1 MTLNGTRPRE
11 DEGRDAQ
18 LLAAQLELLA
28 GVVAGHTLP
37 RALEA
42 LLRVVE
48 RVSTGGL
55 LASVLLVD
63 EEGRHLLH
71 GAAPS
76 LPADYNAA
84 IHGVAIG
91 PSVGSCGTAAYRR
104 SQVIVEDIGTDPL
117 WDDFRE
123 LALAAGLRACWST
136 PIVGLGGRV
145 LGTFAMYYPEP
156 SSPSASDRALIDVLV
171 RTVATAIERSR
182 LDEQREREL
191 AEERALGLT
200 FQRSLLPDIPDRIG
214 PVELAARYRTGDP
227 GVHVGGDWFDAIAVD
242 DGLVLVVGD
251 VQGHDVQAAAL
262 MGQLRTVVRA
272 TACEG
277 HPPAAMLART
287 ADYLDRL
294 DSELLATVLVV
305 HLDVHARLATVACAG
320 HLPPLVLART
330 VDGCVVGHV
339 EVETGPP
346 LGIGQRWDE
355 RSTHLPPGSVLL
367 LYTDGLVETR
377 TWDIDEGIRRLGSL
391 LETLPAAASP
401 SRVLDTALELL
412 PAGNRGDDVAVLAA
426 LIPQSVSTS
435 SIRAQ
440 RSLPAQPMSVPLA
453 RSWAEGWLAG
463 TSVPED
469 RRDTVQLVVSEL
481 VTNAVT
487 QGAGPVRVALE
498 TASDSLLVEVFDS
511 GHRLPTLSDSALDEA
526 LDSTGGRGLH
536 LVDVVCDDWGVR
548 EQLDG
553 KTVWAQLSW

>member
-1 MTLNGTRPRE
+1 MTLTMPLPRE

-28 GVVAGHTLP
+28 GVVAG
-37 RALEA
+37 RALPQALES

-55 LASVLLVD
+55 LGSILLLD

-84 IHGVAIG
+84 IHGVEIG
-91 PSVGSCGTAAYRR
+91 PSVGSCGTAAHRR
-104 SQVIVEDIGTDPL
+104 SQVIVEDIDTDPL
-117 WDDFRE
+117 WADFRE
-123 LALAAGLRACWST
+123 LALGAGLRACWST
-136 PIVGLGGRV
+136 PIVGVDGRL
-145 LGTFAMYYPEP
+145 LGTFAMYYPRP
-156 SSPSASDRALIDVLV
+156 SSPNPSDLALIDVLV
-171 RTVATAIERSR
+171 RTVARAIERSR

-200 FQRSLLPDIPDRIG
+200 FQRSLLPDIPERIG
-214 PVELAARYRTGDP
+214 TVDLAARYRTGDP
-227 GVHVGGDWFDAIAVD
+227 GVHVGGDWFDAMAVD

-272 TACEG
+272 TATEG
-277 HPPAAMLART
+277 QPPAGVLART

-294 DSELLATVLVV
+294 DSDLLATVLVV

-320 HLPPLVLART
+320 HLPPVVLART
-330 VDGCVVGHV
+330 DEGNALTQLDVA
-339 EVETGPP
+339 TGPP
-346 LGIGQRWDE
+346 LGIGERWEE
-355 RSTHLPPGSVLL
+355 RSSHLPADAVLL

-391 LETLPAAASP
+391 LETLPTGSGP
-401 SRVLDTALELL
+401 SRVLDTALDLL

-426 LIPQSVSTS
+426 LIPRSPAES
-435 SIRAQ
+435 SLRAE

-453 RSWAEGWLAG
+453 RSWTEGWLEGSSLPSHQRG
-463 TSVPED
+463 TAL
-469 RRDTVQLVVSEL
+469 LVVSEL
-481 VTNAVT
+481 VTNAVR
-487 QGAGPVRVALE
+487 QGDGRVRVTLE
-498 TASDSLLVEVFDS
+498 ASEGSLLIEVFDS
-511 GHRLPTLSDSALDEA
+511 DHRMPTLNESA

-536 LVDVVCDDWGVR
+536 LIDTVCDEWGVR
-548 EQLDG
+548 EDLDG
-553 KTVWAQLSW
+553 KTVWARLGW

>member
-1 MTLNGTRPRE
+1 MTATTLLPRR

-37 RALEA
+37 QALES

-55 LASVLLVD
+55 LASVLLLD
-63 EEGRHLLH
+63 ESGKHLLH

-76 LPADYNAA
+76 LPGYYNTA
-84 IHGVAIG
+84 IHGVEIG

-104 SQVIVEDIGTDPL
+104 SQVIVEDIETDPL
-117 WDDFRE
+117 WVDFRE
-123 LALAAGLRACWST
+123 LALGAGLRACWST
-136 PIVGLGGRV
+136 PIVGVGGRV

-156 SSPSASDRALIDVLV
+156 SRPSPSDLALIDVLV

-200 FQRSLLPDIPDRIG
+200 FQRSLLPDVPDRIG

-242 DGLVLVVGD
+242 DGVVLVVGD

-277 HPPAAMLART
+277 HPPAGVLART

-294 DSELLATVLVV
+294 DSDLLATVLVV
-305 HLDVHARLATVACAG
+305 HLDVEARLATVACAG
-320 HLPPLVLART
+320 HLPPLVLAVT
-330 VDGCVVGHV
+330 DEGTELSPVQVA
-339 EVETGPP
+339 TGPP
-346 LGIGQRWDE
+346 LGIGERWEE
-355 RSTHLPPGSVLL
+355 RSTQLPPDTVVL

-377 TWDIDEGIRRLGSL
+377 TWDIDEGIHRLGVL
-391 LETLPAAASP
+391 LENLPGTAGPA
-401 SRVLDTALELL
+401 RVLSTALDLL

-426 LIPQSVSTS
+426 RIPSSADTS
-435 SIRAQ
+435 AR
-440 RSLPAQPMSVPLA
+440 RVTRTLPAQSMSVPLA
-453 RSWAEGWLAG
+453 RSWAEGWLA
-463 TSVPED
+463 TSYVPTD
-469 RRDTVQLVVSEL
+469 QR
-481 VTNAVT
+481 
-487 QGAGPVRVALE
+487 
-498 TASDSLLVEVFDS
+498 
-511 GHRLPTLSDSALDEA
+511 
-526 LDSTGGRGLH
+526 
-536 LVDVVCDDWGVR
+536 
-548 EQLDG
+548 
-553 KTVWAQLSW
+553 